1 LQRTRAALERQEV
14 RALLLLLR
22 LGTRGMQLL
31 RLPQGSQRLAGRLL
45 GGQRRRGQQQE
56 GLRQGGLLL
65 VLR

>member
-1 LQRTRAALERQEV
+1 V